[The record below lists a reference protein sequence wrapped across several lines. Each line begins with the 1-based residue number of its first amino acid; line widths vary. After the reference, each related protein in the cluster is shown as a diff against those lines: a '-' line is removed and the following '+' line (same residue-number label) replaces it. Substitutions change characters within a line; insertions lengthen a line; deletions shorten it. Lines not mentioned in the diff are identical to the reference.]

1 MNQEFDFSNLKGLS
15 SEEAS
20 QLQKN
25 EGFNELPKSEKK
37 NIFHVFLHVIQ
48 EPMFL
53 LLIACATLYF
63 ILGDKEEAIMLLFIV
78 IIIVGITVFQE
89 NKTERSLD
97 ALRDLSSPLA
107 LVIRDQIQIRVPG
120 REVVRGDL
128 VLLSEGDRIPADGFV
143 LHASNFSADESL
155 LTGESIPV
163 SKSIWDG
170 KSELGRPGSDS
181 SSMVYSG
188 SMVVRGQGIIRIL
201 NIGMNTEMGKI
212 GSSLQEIKSE
222 ETGLQIQSNRL
233 VKISGSIAFALCTL
247 VIIVYGA
254 TRGEWIEGILA
265 GLSMAMAT
273 IPEEIPVV
281 MTIFLSLGA
290 WRISLRKVLAR
301 KSQAIES
308 LGTASVLCTDKTGT
322 ITYNRMTVSRLVVNG
337 VYYQVDPNGKTLP
350 EEFHSIVEYSVLAS
364 PVDPFDPMEKAMKE
378 LAFRTL
384 QDTEHI
390 HNDWNLIREYPL
402 SESLLAMS
410 RVWEEKNGKKWII
423 ASKGSP
429 EAIADL
435 CHLTQV
441 EQEKLKKEIETLANL
456 GLRVIGV
463 ARAEFDPPS
472 LPKGQHDF
480 EFQFIGLLGLEDP
493 VRESVPDSVSL
504 CKRAGIQ
511 VVMITGDH
519 PGTARHI
526 AQKIGLPHPDKI
538 MTGKDLETN
547 DPDKSSI
554 QIQETEIFA
563 RVVPDQKLKIIQSF
577 QSQGKVVAMTG
588 DGVNDAPALKAADI
602 GIAMGLR
609 GTDVA
614 REASDIVLMDD
625 DFSSIV
631 SAVRMGRR
639 IFDNLQKAMTFILA
653 VHIPVT
659 GMSMLP
665 VFMGWPLLLL
675 PVHILFLELIID
687 PACSIVFE
695 REEEEK
701 DIMDRSPRDINAPL
715 FSSKMLFMGLFQG
728 FGQLGIII
736 CLYLWAKSVLIPEGE
751 TRALIYINLVLG
763 NLGMILSNRNWREG
777 VWQTLKIPNHSLWYI
792 IGLALVF
799 LSITLYVPFI
809 NHLFKFS
816 LLSSGLMLIG
826 LGTGIL
832 GILINEFSKV
842 IARRIFN

>member
-1 MNQEFDFSNLKGLS
+1 MSQDFDFSNLKGLS
-15 SEEAS
+15 SFEVS
-20 QLQKN
+20 NLQKE

-37 NIFHVFLHVIQ
+37 NFFQVFLHVIQ

-78 IIIVGITVFQE
+78 IIIVGITVYQE

-107 LVIRDQIQIRVPG
+107 LVVREDQQIRIPG

-128 VLLSEGDRIPADGFV
+128 VLLSEGDRVPADGYI
-143 LHASNFSADESL
+143 LHSTNLATDESL

-163 SKSIWDG
+163 SKTIWDG
-170 KSELGRPGSDS
+170 KSDLGRPGTESN
-181 SSMVYSG
+181 SMVYSG
-188 SMVVRGQGIIRIL
+188 SMVVKGQGIIRITQ
-201 NIGMNTEMGKI
+201 IGLRTEMGKI
-212 GSSLQEIKSE
+212 GSSLNEIKSE
-222 ETGLQIQSNRL
+222 ETGLQTQSKKL

-247 VIIVYGA
+247 VILVYGY
-254 TRGEWIEGILA
+254 TRGKWIEGILA

-290 WRISLRKVLAR
+290 WRISLRNVLAR

-322 ITYNRMTVSRLVVNG
+322 ITYNRMTVSRIVVNNM
-337 VYYQVDPNGKTLP
+337 YYDVDPNGKELP

-364 PVDPFDPMEKAMKE
+364 PVDPFDPMEKAMKD
-378 LAFRTL
+378 LAYRTL
-384 QDTEHI
+384 QNTEHI
-390 HNDWNLIREYPL
+390 HNDWNLVREYPL
-402 SESLLAMS
+402 SESMLAMS
-410 RVWEEKNGKKWII
+410 RVWEQKNGSQWII

-435 CHLTQV
+435 CHMNASDHAYWQ
-441 EQEKLKKEIETLANL
+441 KEIESLATQ

-463 ARAEFDPPS
+463 AKAEFNPPS
-472 LPKGQHDF
+472 LPQGQHDF
-480 EFQFIGLLGLEDP
+480 DFQFLGLLGLEDP
-493 VRESVPDSVSL
+493 IREAVPESISL

-519 PGTARHI
+519 PGTAQHI
-526 AQKIGLPHPDKI
+526 ANKIGLPNPDKI
-538 MTGKDLETN
+538 MTGKDLGASN
-547 DPDKSSI
+547 ADDSPSKI
-554 QIQETEIFA
+554 HLTEVFA

-577 QSQGKVVAMTG
+577 QSSGKVVAMTG

-659 GMSMLP
+659 GMAMLP
-665 VFMGWPLLLL
+665 VFMGWPILLL

-687 PACSIVFE
+687 PTCSIVFE

-701 DIMDRSPRDINAPL
+701 DIMDRKPRDPNSPL
-715 FSSKMLFMGLFQG
+715 FSSKMLFIGLFQG
-728 FGQLGIII
+728 LGQLFVIIG
-736 CLYLWAKSVLIPEGE
+736 LYLWARSSSLVEGE
-751 TRALIYINLVLG
+751 IRALIYINLVFG
-763 NLGMILSNRNWREG
+763 NLSMIISNRNWRESFFH
-777 VWQTLKIPNHSLWYI
+777 VLKIPNQSLWYVMGFAI
-792 IGLALVF
+792 VF
-799 LSITLYVPFI
+799 LSLTLYVPYI
-809 NHLFKFS
+809 NHLFHFAPIS
-816 LLSSGLMLIG
+816 LGHILICF
-826 LGTGIL
+826 GTVVL
-832 GILINEFSKV
+832 GILINEISKV
-842 IARRIFN
+842 IAKRIYY